1 MDMDKKLIKRLSVI
15 CLTFVFLFGTSCV
28 TVNAKPFVWH
38 DKPKDYGTSNTSSSF
53 SILGNAVATK
63 EQCIKYLLRYN
74 PRPSLTVSPKE
85 LVEYYYTEGQR
96 EGIRPDVAFAQALQE
111 TGYFRYGGTVLPG
124 QNNYCGLG
132 TTGGGVKGAWFKSA
146 QIGVRAHI
154 QHIMAYATTQKPKES
169 IVDPRYDVVKTTRN
183 FGKAKTW
190 TDLNGRWA
198 IPGNGYGQK
207 ILKIHSDIIATK

>member
-1 MDMDKKLIKRLSVI
+1 MLGIGHSARDTYEMLHQKGVAMQ
-15 CLTFVFLFGTSCV
+15 
-28 TVNAKPFVWH
+28 AKPF
-38 DKPKDYGTSNTSSSF
+38 
-53 SILGNAVATK
+53 AVGA
-63 EQCIKYLLRYN
+63 
-74 PRPSLTVSPKE
+74 VS
-85 LVEYYYTEGQR
+85 YTHL
-96 EGIRPDVAFAQALQE
+96 DVYKRQ
-111 TGYFRYGGTVLPG
+111 VLAG

-154 QHIMAYATTQKPKES
+154 QHIMAYATTKKPQAT

-190 TDLNGRWA
+190 SDLNGRWA

-207 ILKIHSDIIATK
+207 ILKIHSDILATK